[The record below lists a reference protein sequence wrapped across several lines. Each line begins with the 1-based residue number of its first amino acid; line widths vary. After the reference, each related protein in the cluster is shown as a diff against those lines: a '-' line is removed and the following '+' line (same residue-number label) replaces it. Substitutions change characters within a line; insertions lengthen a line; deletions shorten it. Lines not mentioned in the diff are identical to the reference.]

1 MFCPTSNSVG
11 CPLPAQS
18 SNNLPSSYPAGQCV
32 ITGDAV
38 ANRTA
43 VLTVFGDGVKLE
55 SGVRIPGNAAA
66 NASSPSPSSSPPASP
81 GAASAPLASPANP
94 DDPLN
99 WVDPAPDGPA
109 EVRGGVALGV
119 EKCAYVGALRLGHH
133 VWQLSGTVAS
143 VVYRPPK

>member
-1 MFCPTSNSVG
+1 MFCPTSHSAG

-32 ITGDAV
+32 ITGDAA

-43 VLTVFGDGVKLE
+43 VLTVFGDGVKFE
-55 SGVRIPGNAAA
+55 SGVRIPGNAAT
-66 NASSPSPSSSPPASP
+66 NASNPSPSSSPPASP

-119 EKCAYVGALRLGHH
+119 EKCAYVGALRLGHR
-133 VWQLSGTVAS
+133 V
-143 VVYRPPK
+143 